1 VLKRALG
8 LWQIT
13 VMGIGVILGA
23 GIYVIIGA
31 AAGLS
36 GNGLWLSVLLAGI
49 VAALT
54 GLSYAELSSRFPEAG
69 AEYVYI
75 ERSFGD
81 TLAGLTGWLIIVG
94 SIIAAATV
102 AVGFAKY
109 FSALFQTTIPVIAVA
124 TLLVCGVIL
133 IAGIKETAFIT
144 ILFTLIEASGL
155 LIIIFIGVP
164 YLNTIDY
171 LELARGLNGVIE
183 AGVLIFFSYIGFE
196 NIARLAEE
204 TKEPEKNMPRAILLA
219 ISMTTVIYVLV
230 VIAALSV
237 VSWQELA
244 QAEAPLALIAQRVYG
259 DRLALVLS
267 VIALFSTFNTVLV
280 TLLSSSRLVYGIAAY
295 RALPGIF
302 LSTSE
307 KLQTPWIAI
316 IAVVGVSI
324 PFVFLGDLATIA
336 NLANFTIFIIFIMV
350 NASVIYFRYRQ
361 PVETGFKTPLTIGR
375 FPVLPFLGLLTALFM
390 LIYLPTEVLSL
401 GFVLVILGV
410 LVHLALEYHVNE
422 DAAFGRSR

>member
-1 VLKRALG
+1 
-8 LWQIT
+8 
-13 VMGIGVILGA
+13 MGIGVILGA
-23 GIYVIIGA
+23 GIYVIIGEV
-31 AAGLS
+31 AGLS
-36 GNGLWLSVLLAGI
+36 SNGLWLSVMLAGV

-75 ERSFGD
+75 EKSFGD
-81 TLAGLTGWLIIVG
+81 ASAWLTGWLIIVG
-94 SIIAAATV
+94 SVIAAAAV

-109 FSALFQTTIPVIAVA
+109 FSALFHTSIPVIAVA
-124 TLLVCGVIL
+124 TLIVCGVIL
-133 IAGIKETAFIT
+133 IAGIKETAFVT

-155 LIIIFIGVP
+155 FIIIVIGVP
-164 YLNTIDY
+164 YLGSIDY

-204 TKEPEKNMPRAILLA
+204 TKEPEKNMPRAILLS
-219 ISMTTVIYVLV
+219 IGITTVIYVLV
-230 VIAALSV
+230 GIAALSV

-259 DRLALVLS
+259 DRLALALS

-280 TLLSSSRLVYGIAAY
+280 TLLSGSRLVYGIAAY
-295 RALPGIF
+295 RALPRIF
-302 LSTSE
+302 LSTAE

-316 IAVVGVSI
+316 MAVVVVSI

-336 NLANFTIFIIFIMV
+336 NLTNFTIFIIFILV
-350 NASVIYFRYRQ
+350 NASVIYFRYRR

-375 FPVLPFLGLLTALFM
+375 FPILPFLGLLTSLFM
-390 LIYLPTEVLSL
+390 LIYLPINVLGL
-401 GFVLVILGV
+401 GFALVILGL
-410 LVHLALEYHVNE
+410 LVHLALKISSNE
-422 DAAFGRSR
+422 ALFD

>member
-8 LWQIT
+8 LWHIT
-13 VMGIGVILGA
+13 LMGIGVILGA
-23 GIYVIIGA
+23 GIYVIIGE

-36 GNGLWLSVLLAGI
+36 SNGLWLSVIIAGV

-75 ERSFGD
+75 EKSFGD
-81 TLAGLTGWLIIVG
+81 TSAWLTGWLIIVG
-94 SIIAAATV
+94 SIIAAAAV

-109 FSALFQTTIPVIAVA
+109 FSALFHTSIPGIAVA
-124 TLLVCGVIL
+124 TLIICGVIL

-155 LIIIFIGVP
+155 IIIIFIGVP
-164 YLNTIDY
+164 YFGSIDY

-204 TKEPEKNMPRAILLA
+204 TKEPEKNMPRAIMLS
-219 ISMTTVIYVLV
+219 ISITTVIYVLV
-230 VIAALSV
+230 GVAALSV

-280 TLLSSSRLVYGIAAY
+280 TLLSGSRLIYGIAAY
-295 RALPGIF
+295 RALPRIF
-302 LSTSE
+302 LSTAE

-316 IAVVGVSI
+316 IAIVGVSI

-350 NASVIYFRYRQ
+350 NASVIYFRYRH

-375 FPVLPFLGLLTALFM
+375 FPVLPFLGLLTSLFM
-390 LIYLPTEVLSL
+390 LIYLPINVLSL
-401 GFVLVILGV
+401 GFALVILGLLIH
-410 LVHLALEYHVNE
+410 LV
-422 DAAFGRSR
+422 S

>member
-8 LWQIT
+8 LWHIT
-13 VMGIGVILGA
+13 LMGIGVILGA
-23 GIYVIIGA
+23 GIYVIIGE

-36 GNGLWLSVLLAGI
+36 SNGLWLSVMLAGV

-75 ERSFGD
+75 EKSFGD
-81 TLAGLTGWLIIVG
+81 TSAWLTGWLIIVG
-94 SIIAAATV
+94 SVIAAAAV

-109 FSALFQTTIPVIAVA
+109 FSALFHTSIPVIAVA
-124 TLLVCGVIL
+124 TLIVCGIIL

-155 LIIIFIGVP
+155 ILIIFIGVP
-164 YLNTIDY
+164 YFGSIDY
-171 LELARGLNGVIE
+171 LDLTRGLNGVIE

-204 TKEPEKNMPRAILLA
+204 TKEPEKNIPRAIMLSLG
-219 ISMTTVIYVLV
+219 ITTVIYVLV
-230 VIAALSV
+230 GVAALSV
-237 VSWQELA
+237 VSWQELT

-280 TLLSSSRLVYGIAAY
+280 TLLSGSRLIYGIAAY
-295 RALPGIF
+295 RALPRIF
-302 LSTSE
+302 LSTAE

-350 NASVIYFRYRQ
+350 NASVIYFRYRH

-375 FPVLPFLGLLTALFM
+375 FPVLPFMGLLTTLFM
-390 LIYLPTEVLSL
+390 LIYLPINVLSL
-401 GFVLVILGV
+401 GFALVILG
-410 LVHLALEYHVNE
+410 LLIHLALKIHVNE
-422 DAAFGRSR
+422 ALFCER

>member
-1 VLKRALG
+1 MLKRALG
-8 LWQIT
+8 LWHIT
-13 VMGIGVILGA
+13 LMGIGVILGA
-23 GIYVIIGA
+23 GIYVIIGE

-36 GNGLWLSVLLAGI
+36 SNGLWLSVILASI

-69 AEYVYI
+69 AEYVYV
-75 ERSFGD
+75 EKSFGD
-81 TLAGLTGWLIIVG
+81 TAAGLTGWLIIVG
-94 SIIAAATV
+94 SIIAAAAV
-102 AVGFAKY
+102 SVGFAKY
-109 FSALFQTTIPVIAVA
+109 FSALFHTPILLIAIA
-124 TLLVCGVIL
+124 TLIVCGVIL

-155 LIIIFIGVP
+155 FLIIFIGVP
-164 YLNTIDY
+164 YFGSIDY
-171 LELARGLNGVIE
+171 LELAQGLNGVIK

-204 TKEPEKNMPRAILLA
+204 TKEPEKNMPRAILLS
-219 ISMTTVIYVLV
+219 ISITTVIYVLV
-230 VIAALSV
+230 GIAALSV

-280 TLLSSSRLVYGIAAY
+280 TLLSSSRIIYGIAAY
-295 RALPGIF
+295 RALPRIF
-302 LSTSE
+302 LSTAE

-350 NASVIYFRYRQ
+350 NASVIYFRYKR

-375 FPVLPFLGLLTALFM
+375 FPILPFLGLLTALFM
-390 LIYLPTEVLSL
+390 LFYLPIKVLSL
-401 GFVLVILGV
+401 GFVLIILG
-410 LVHLALEYHVNE
+410 LLIPLALKIHVNE
-422 DAAFGRSR
+422 ALFRER

>member
-1 VLKRALG
+1 MLKRALG
-8 LWQIT
+8 LWHIT
-13 VMGIGVILGA
+13 LMGIGVILGA
-23 GIYVIIGA
+23 GIYVIIGE

-36 GNGLWLSVLLAGI
+36 SNGLWLSVILAGV

-75 ERSFGD
+75 EKSFGD
-81 TLAGLTGWLIIVG
+81 TSAWLTGWLIIVG
-94 SIIAAATV
+94 SVIAAAAV

-109 FSALFQTTIPVIAVA
+109 FSALFHTSIPVIAVA
-124 TLLVCGVIL
+124 TLIVCGIIL

-155 LIIIFIGVP
+155 ILIIFIGVP
-164 YLNTIDY
+164 YFGSIDY
-171 LELARGLNGVIE
+171 LDLTRGLNGVIE

-204 TKEPEKNMPRAILLA
+204 TKEPEKNIPRAIMLSLG
-219 ISMTTVIYVLV
+219 ITTVIYVLV
-230 VIAALSV
+230 GVAALSV
-237 VSWQELA
+237 VSWQELT

-280 TLLSSSRLVYGIAAY
+280 TLLSGSRLIYGIAAY
-295 RALPGIF
+295 RALPRIF
-302 LSTSE
+302 LSTAE

-350 NASVIYFRYRQ
+350 NASVIYFRYRH

-375 FPVLPFLGLLTALFM
+375 FPVLPFMGLLTTLFM
-390 LIYLPTEVLSL
+390 LIYLPINVLSL
-401 GFVLVILGV
+401 GFALVILG
-410 LVHLALEYHVNE
+410 LLIHLALKIHVNE
-422 DAAFGRSR
+422 ALFRER